1 MTANQFRATLARL
14 GLSQRG
20 ASRLFNVNERTVRR
34 WALDEGSIP
43 ENIVENL
50 KRLVAD
56 QQRPKKAAS

>member
-34 WALDEGSIP
+34 WALGEGTVPESIVTRLDRYVA
-43 ENIVENL
+43 EG
-50 KRLVAD
+50 KRFD
-56 QQRPKKAAS
+56 HE